1 MALSK
6 ASVEFG
12 PNLVQCIENGSR
24 SLTDYIIESVKKS
37 SSSSTRGL
45 NQSSAIN
52 SNSSISI
59 FVSSIGPKSLTAIRT
74 GALLCLKGFK
84 VFLIL
89 NTTITQNRKPTKVV
103 IFSKQINEKQI
114 VGHIQISITLF
125 SSTGAKTCGNIR
137 ELPTSPTLIIKALAK
152 NSVTTPS
159 SFPDK
164 SWINYTLSAPMI
176 STDMPSYLNYNTGE
190 PLVSTNLIPS
200 SQYIVCLAAL
210 PTGVYEQKIWI
221 GYLKKYV

>member
-89 NTTITQNRKPTKVV
+89 NTTITQNRKPTKGRN
-103 IFSKQINEKQI
+103 FYRSKDMWKYPRKKLTYYNFKNP
-114 VGHIQISITLF
+114 T
-125 SSTGAKTCGNIR
+125 